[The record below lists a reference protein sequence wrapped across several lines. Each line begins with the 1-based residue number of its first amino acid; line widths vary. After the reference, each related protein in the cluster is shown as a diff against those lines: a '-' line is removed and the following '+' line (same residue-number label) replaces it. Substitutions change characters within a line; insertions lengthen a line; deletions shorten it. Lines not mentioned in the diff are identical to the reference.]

1 MVCAGLD
8 LGLSSV
14 KAVFLE
20 GHRLIAHK
28 TLFYEE
34 DESELTAQRIMH
46 LMLAETGLNFDD
58 VESVVSTGVGRKEVP
73 FARINRTEQVCCA
86 KGAYHLFPSARAVLD
101 TGAGGCRA
109 MMLNE
114 NGKLMDFSSNS
125 KCAGGTGS
133 FMEAAVGVLQLDLEA
148 LDQMALNA
156 GSTAHVTNYCAV
168 FAESEIISNIHRGFP
183 IENICSGIC
192 ESVMQRMLDV
202 LRRVEMHKDVVLCGG
217 VAKNRTIV
225 KMFDS
230 ELGFP
235 VLVPE
240 NPMIVGALGAALIA
254 ETTVKG

>member
-14 KAVFLE
+14 KAVFLK

-34 DESELTAQRIMH
+34 DGSELTAQRIMH
-46 LMLAETGLNFDD
+46 LMLAETGLNLND

-73 FARINRTEQVCCA
+73 FARVNRTEQVCCA
-86 KGAYHLFPSARAVLD
+86 KGAYHLFPSARTVLD

-114 NGKLMDFSSNS
+114 NGKLLDFSSNS

-133 FMEAAVGVLQLDLEA
+133 FMEAASGVLQLDLDV

-156 GSTAHVTNYCAV
+156 SSTAHVTNYCAV

-183 IENICSGIC
+183 LENICAGIC
-192 ESVMQRMLDV
+192 VSIMQRMLDV
-202 LRRVEMHKDVVLCGG
+202 LRRVEPLKDVVLCGG
-217 VAKNRTIV
+217 VAQIRTIV
-225 KMFDS
+225 KMFDT
-230 ELGFP
+230 ELGFQ

-240 NPMIVGALGAALIA
+240 DPTIVGALGAALIA
-254 ETTVKG
+254 ETLVKG

>member
-1 MVCAGLD
+1 MVFAGLD

-14 KAVFLE
+14 KAVFLK
-20 GHRLIAHK
+20 GRRLIAHK
-28 TLFYEE
+28 TVFYEE

-46 LMLAETGLNFDD
+46 LMLAETGLNIDD
-58 VESVVSTGVGRKEVP
+58 IVSVVSTGVGRKEVS
-73 FARINRTEQVCCA
+73 FARINRTEQLCCA
-86 KGAYHLFPSARAVLD
+86 KGAYHLYPSARAVLD

-114 NGKLMDFSSNS
+114 EGKLLDFSSNS

-133 FMEAAVGVLQLDLEA
+133 FMEAAGGVLQLDLDV

-156 GSTAHVTNYCAV
+156 SSTAHVTNYCAV

-183 IENICSGIC
+183 LENICAGIC
-192 ESVMQRMLDV
+192 ESVTQRMLDV
-202 LRRVEMHKDVVLCGG
+202 LRRVETHKDVVLCGG
-217 VAKNRTIV
+217 VAKNRTVV